1 MDHNSSL
8 LLGNLSSSNPDLAA
22 ALRAAAASAGPNSNP
37 PNTGTGSM
45 SLSNNVG
52 NSGLQRASSHPD
64 AAAGGAPSSSSG
76 VSGRPSGAYFSASE
90 VEALLRQQRERQ
102 NSSSA
107 GFTPQTGMASTS
119 NSGDNLQEALA
130 ALLAKRDAEN
140 AAKTQA
146 QAQLLMRAQAPSTAT
161 SSSTGDASALQ
172 ELLLKTQGQQHQQHQ
187 EQPNNKFCLEQL
199 IANEEASG
207 PTTSNNAALLL
218 AQAGASSGSGD
229 GNSLLADL
237 MNLAATQKKKIQEE
251 QERNAAVQNRIA
263 VLLMEQQKKK
273 EEEEL
278 KKMRQEEL
286 QRIVPQNQ
294 NLAELLDM
302 LNGTKPSAS
311 MPAPAPQPPQQSQ
324 AQLTQLQQAV
334 AMLQKQRSQ
343 QQQQAHQETPK
354 TTEQLLESMIRQQ
367 QQKTGP
373 SDASTVGGMSNHS
386 AFRQQHH
393 ATDAS
398 TVADMSMYSVAQ
410 TEVSTLA
417 GMSTHSFAQRR
428 FGATDASTIAGLT
441 MNSAARIRPPL
452 PVSSQGLRWEHNAA
466 HSPACSSPEVVP
478 SSQEPIVPQV
488 VNINIEPEKKRR
500 RGRSG
505 SFPQKIH
512 QMLRDLEDDGR
523 QDIASFVRGGKAFCI
538 HRTKEFAKD
547 VMPKYFKMGSY
558 ASFQRQL
565 NLYSF
570 TRIGEGP
577 DRGAYFHEL
586 FIEGKPLLST
596 TMKRKETKKPPLNPS
611 SASSLSQLKDPP
623 R

>member
-1 MDHNSSL
+1 MDHNPSL
-8 LLGNLSSSNPDLAA
+8 LFANLGSTNPDLAA
-22 ALRAAAASAGPNSNP
+22 ALRAAATSAGPNSNP
-37 PNTGTGSM
+37 PNTSSGAM
-45 SLSNNVG
+45 SLSNSVG
-52 NSGLQRASSHPD
+52 SGGQQPASADPD

-76 VSGRPSGAYFSASE
+76 PGGRPSGAYFSAGE
-90 VEALLRQQRERQ
+90 VEALLRQQQRQ

-107 GFTPQTGMASTS
+107 GFTPQTGMVSAN
-119 NSGDNLQEALA
+119 NSGDNVQEALA

-140 AAKTQA
+140 AAKA
-146 QAQLLMRAQAPSTAT
+146 QAPEHLLLRAQAPSAAAAT
-161 SSSTGDASALQ
+161 S
-172 ELLLKTQGQQHQQHQ
+172 QQRQ
-187 EQPNNKFCLEQL
+187 EQQNNASFLEQL
-199 IANEEASG
+199 LANQGASG
-207 PTTSNNAALLL
+207 STTSNASALLL
-218 AQAGASSGSGD
+218 AQANSGSGD
-229 GNSLLADL
+229 ANSLLTEL
-237 MNLAATQKKKIQEE
+237 VNLAAVQKKKIQEE
-251 QERNAAVQNRIA
+251 QERNAAVQNEIA
-263 VLLMEQQKKK
+263 ALLMAQQKKK

-278 KKMRQEEL
+278 KKQMQEEQ

-302 LNGTKPSAS
+302 LNGTKPSAF
-311 MPAPAPQPPQQSQ
+311 MPAPAPQPPQQPQSQ
-324 AQLTQLQQAV
+324 SSQLQQAV
-334 AMLQKQRSQ
+334 AMLQRQRSQ
-343 QQQQAHQETPK
+343 QQQQSHQETPK

-386 AFRQQHH
+386 AFRQQHY

-428 FGATDASTIAGLT
+428 FGAKDASTIAGLT
-441 MNSAARIRPPL
+441 LNSAARVRPPL
-452 PVSSQGLRWEHNAA
+452 PVSSQGLIWEHNEAR
-466 HSPACSSPEVVP
+466 SPANCSSPEAVQ
-478 SSQEPIVPQV
+478 SSREEPVVPQV

-512 QMLRDLEDDGR
+512 QMLRDLEDEGR

-596 TMKRKETKKPPLNPS
+596 TMKRKETKKPPMKPS
-611 SASSLSQLKDPP
+611 SASSMSQLKDPP
-623 R
+623 LPTNLS